1 MKDYYKILLRA
12 VLFFLKKKNI
22 YIYIN
27 IIILFILTKKCCMW
41 VHMRSKLGWKE
52 IGNCINNELYWRYTL
67 LRVHHGTDAYSL
79 WTIVNNRHQLH
90 LFLVY
95 VCFGY
100 LLDYLT
106 LAVMSNRS
114 ANEAPLRPL
123 PWNLENTSRVCW
135 FFGGLPPFFS
145 LLHFLPLFDIF
156 YT

>member
-1 MKDYYKILLRA
+1 
-12 VLFFLKKKNI
+12 
-22 YIYIN
+22 
-27 IIILFILTKKCCMW
+27 MW

-114 ANEAPLRPL
+114 ANVAPLCPF

-145 LLHFLPLFDIF
+145 LLHFLLDFVWFMLVCSSFLYFQQVLMQLFYLPIIIF
-156 YT
+156 L